1 MPGQIVTI
9 SPHMQTTTPTSL
21 SSHHLTPPILNGAP
35 QAISDLASHT
45 GQDQEVVGDSSV
57 DELITPMVEEKVPQY
72 DAEGNPIIG
81 SIDGRPNIIKAG
93 YLSNLEAI
101 NLVQQ

>member
-1 MPGQIVTI
+1 
-9 SPHMQTTTPTSL
+9 
-21 SSHHLTPPILNGAP
+21 
-35 QAISDLASHT
+35 
-45 GQDQEVVGDSSV
+45 V